1 MSTRSPVMPSPP
13 VPVPY
18 PKPCNLNGPSAASS
32 PGSSPTSSSPNRPN
46 YPSTF
51 NGPSNPAGPSRPRG
65 ARSSLSQHAR
75 RPSRAERYETL
86 VENARALYK
95 TASSGTEAPIAEG
108 SVGLGFE
115 DSLRQQNR
123 FTIEEWR
130 DTVGDLLKVVDGMSR
145 QLATH
150 DELAAQLKI
159 AQSNLTLAETHSE
172 YLEEELRRKESRHSA
187 SSTVGSTVG
196 STSQVSMVGGVLPQR
211 ANTISSYE
219 GRHESNGAS
228 SLFGGFVNNL
238 PGSVSRARKQ
248 TPSVSSNA
256 SAQSNVPTNSLFA
269 GHHRSSSTSPQPGD
283 LTNGDSRSSD
293 ERIDRNHLPTDVYAL
308 QNQVASLDQALASLR
323 DSNTGLRKAHDQL
336 ALKCAELEKTKEDL
350 MGELESLS
358 VELFQEANTMVASER
373 KLRAAAEDEVTRVK
387 GELARLT
394 NEVNELRRGAMMRS
408 GSGTG
413 LSSAAVGAR
422 PALPVRAVTD
432 EGYNGRATLSPILTD
447 TPADF
452 SPEHNSPQLDS
463 TTSKSRW
470 YSFARPSSA
479 AGKKAPTHRDSENEA
494 QYAVVSPPGAFA
506 PPGPATGML
515 RAASCNSVVS
525 FPSPQSNYASANES
539 SPLVG
544 SSDAQ
549 FSRRGDEKGA
559 SRGSPINGSA
569 STFGDGAGSDRL
581 RASQS
586 RGSSA
591 TNYQPDEP
599 SLTDGLNAPPSALIH
614 STSSLATR
622 APRPIP
628 LHELAAREL
637 GAGRPVAIYS
647 FEGESTAKSPRT
659 PNEMRWKDAAK
670 EITSPI
676 LPPSSPWATNA
687 PTFPDAPVN
696 PLVNAPELDEAPK
709 TTMTRVSQIPLSSS
723 APPQQDE
730 VPIESGQAGFRRS
743 PAILKLD
750 TAEGTISSTSTA
762 TISASSSVVPSRTS
776 SGDFHSYPLS
786 ARSKSNDPRLLAS
799 SSSSS
804 LSNHLFTPTS
814 TRGSNPNKPVGN
826 TTQRPA
832 FSRSASYGRPSS
844 NASTSPLTS
853 FRPDLPTSVSNSSIA
868 STSTS
873 NRTAEDL
880 DDLMRNIADMQLWV
894 DELNGSGGDGTSGT
908 TTGVGEGTKMG

>member
-1 MSTRSPVMPSPP
+1 MPPPPP
-13 VPVPY
+13 VPASY
-18 PKPCNLNGPSAASS
+18 PKPYHLNGPSAASS
-32 PGSSPTSSSPNRPN
+32 PGSSPTASSPNRPN

-51 NGPSNPAGPSRPRG
+51 NGPSNPAGPSRPSG
-65 ARSSLSQHAR
+65 ARSSLSQHTR

-108 SVGLGFE
+108 NVGLGFE
-115 DSLRQQNR
+115 DSLRQQDG

-187 SSTVGSTVG
+187 SSTIASTVG
-196 STSQVSMVGGVLPQR
+196 STSQVSMVGGVLPHR
-211 ANTISSYE
+211 AHTISSHE

-269 GHHRSSSTSPQPGD
+269 GHYRSSSASPQPGD
-283 LTNGDSRSSD
+283 LTNGDSRSSE

-323 DSNTGLRKAHDQL
+323 NSNTGLRKAHDQL

-394 NEVNELRRGAMMRS
+394 SDIDELRRGAMMRS

-422 PALPVRAVTD
+422 PGLPARAATD
-432 EGYNGRATLSPILTD
+432 EGYDGRATLNPILTD
-447 TPADF
+447 TPAGL
-452 SPEHNSPQLDS
+452 SPELNSPQLDS
-463 TTSKSRW
+463 ATSKSKW
-470 YSFARPSSA
+470 YSFGRPSSA
-479 AGKKAPTHRDSENEA
+479 AGKKAPTHRGTACDSENEA
-494 QYAVVSPPGAFA
+494 QYAIVSPPGALG
-506 PPGPATGML
+506 PPGPAPGML
-515 RAASCNSVVS
+515 RAASNNSVVS
-525 FPSPQSNYASANES
+525 FPSPQSNYTSANES

-544 SSDAQ
+544 SSEAQ
-549 FSRRGDEKGA
+549 LSRRGDEKGP
-559 SRGSPINGSA
+559 SRGSPMNGSA

-581 RASQS
+581 RAPQS

-591 TNYQPDEP
+591 TNYQPHEP
-599 SLTDGLNAPPSALIH
+599 NSTDGLNATPFAPIH

-628 LHELAAREL
+628 LHEPAAREL

-676 LPPSSPWATNA
+676 LPSSSPLATNA
-687 PTFPDAPVN
+687 PTFPDVPVN
-696 PLVNAPELDEAPK
+696 PLANAPELDEAPK
-709 TTMTRVSQIPLSSS
+709 TTMTRVSQIPLSGS
-723 APPQQDE
+723 ASPQHNE

-750 TAEGTISSTSTA
+750 TAEGTTSSSTSTA
-762 TISASSSVVPSRTS
+762 TSSASSSVVPSRSS

-804 LSNHLFTPTS
+804 PSNHLINPTS

-826 TTQRPA
+826 TTQRPT
-832 FSRSASYGRPSS
+832 FSRSASHGPSS
-844 NASTSPLTS
+844 NASTSPHTS
-853 FRPDLPTSVSNSSIA
+853 FRSDLPTSISNSSLA

-873 NRTAEDL
+873 NRTVEEL

-894 DELNGSGGDGTSGT
+894 DELNGAGGGTSGT